1 MATRAEIGSE
11 IGLYLRF
18 LRAEMR
24 PKGKLLTPFNIISL
38 PIMAVGAVLVVIR
51 FAMGLGSVTNLSQE
65 NRLLPTMV
73 FIADTLCCHDRVGFY
88 LTATHQAVDN
98 ALLESVGL
106 TESDFSNLREKLP
119 EQIEIAEATLMG

>member
-11 IGLYLRF
+11 IGAYLRF

-65 NRLLPTMV
+65 TPWGFWIGFDVVTGVAGPAETSRSAP
-73 FIADTLCCHDRVGFY
+73 DRGRGRATSCETPPVG
-88 LTATHQAVDN
+88 QPPP
-98 ALLESVGL
+98 
-106 TESDFSNLREKLP
+106 R
-119 EQIEIAEATLMG
+119 